1 MIYSLTSFTSHGFVG
16 SSQNEQSSVAVIE
29 IIVNHRETSMRG
41 RDTAALKSITLDL
54 KLNIHD
60 EITTIVLHCTSTI
73 FEFQASDISRALAH
87 PVGLT

>member
-1 MIYSLTSFTSHGFVG
+1 
-16 SSQNEQSSVAVIE
+16 
-29 IIVNHRETSMRG
+29 MRG
-41 RDTAALKSITLDL
+41 RDPAALKSITLDL